1 MFYFIALGSNLGC
14 QTKNLEQAI
23 GLLKQHIGTIVA
35 ESGIVG
41 SEPWHFESD
50 NSFANSVVVLNTGIE
65 SPEQVLRLT
74 QQIEISMGR
83 NKKTTI
89 VNGTPVYHDRIID
102 IDLLTAYPDNTF
114 KHILQRVKG
123 QNLHADYATLADII
137 ALSIHVNSQ
146 TLTLPH
152 PFIMQR
158 PFVCTPLSKV
168 LDKLALE

>member
-14 QTKNLEQAI
+14 KTKNLEQATC
-23 GLLKQHIGTIVA
+23 LLKQHIGTIVA
-35 ESGIVG
+35 DSGIVG
-41 SEPWHFESD
+41 SEPWHFKSD
-50 NSFANSVVVLNTGIE
+50 NSFANSVVALNTGIE

-83 NKKTTI
+83 NEKTTI

-102 IDLLTAYPDNTF
+102 IDLLLAYSDDTL
-114 KHILQRVKG
+114 KRIMQRVKG
-123 QNLHADYATLADII
+123 QNLYTDYATLADII
-137 ALSIHVNSQ
+137 GLSLHVQSK

-158 PFVCTPLSKV
+158 PFVRLPLSKV
-168 LDKLALE
+168 LNNLALE